1 MTTCIHSDTKDPVSI
16 SSRRFEQSPY
26 YDLYANDQTVL
37 GVYAGRFYPVDN
49 GEDLSS
55 TYWKLRREA
64 VLYDVPEK
72 PWQIEGSDALP
83 FLERVFS
90 RRISDLKVG
99 RGRYAIACTESGGTF
114 MDGVL
119 FRLADNRYW
128 YVQPDGELQSWLT
141 AHSAGFDVKVSDPRS
156 RVVQIQG
163 PRSME
168 IMSDATAGAI
178 DPSMK
183 YFHAGY
189 FDVGGQTVYVSR
201 TGWTGEVGYEIYSNS
216 DTDHP
221 RLWRDV
227 MAAGEA
233 HGMVFGSTKSMSVR
247 RIEAGILD
255 NLTDFD
261 SSMTPFQAG
270 LGDFVDMDKEGFV
283 GREALL
289 NADRRSTLLGV
300 RCATAV
306 PKYRG
311 DVLDEGAAIGRITAA
326 TWSPTLE
333 CGIGYIRFNDA
344 NDWVGRTV
352 TVTTEE
358 GSTTSGEVVP
368 LPFFDQE
375 KRIPR
380 DASSPVDDMGSRAH

>member
-1 MTTCIHSDTKDPVSI
+1 MSTCIHSDTQAPVSI

-26 YDLYANDQTVL
+26 YGLYANDRTVL

-49 GEDLSS
+49 GEDLTT
-55 TYWKLRREA
+55 TYWNLRREA

-72 PWQIEGSDALP
+72 PWQIDGPDVLP

-90 RRISDLKVG
+90 RRIEDLPVG

-119 FRLADNRYW
+119 FRLTEDRYW
-128 YVQPDGELQSWLT
+128 YVQPDGELRSWLV
-141 AHSAGFDVKVSDPRS
+141 AHSAGFDVRITDPRS
-156 RVVQIQG
+156 RVLQIQG

-168 IMSDATAGAI
+168 IMSDLTAGAI

-183 YFHAGY
+183 YFHAGH
-189 FDVGGQTVYVSR
+189 FDVGGQAVYVSR
-201 TGWTGEVGYEIYSNS
+201 TGWTGEVGYEIYSHAE
-216 DTDHP
+216 TDHP
-221 RLWRDV
+221 RLWR
-227 MAAGEA
+227 AIESAGESR
-233 HGMVFGSTKSMSVR
+233 GMAFGSTKSMGVR

-261 SSMTPFQAG
+261 TSMTPYQAG
-270 LGDFVDMDKEGFV
+270 LGDFIDLDKEGFV
-283 GREALL
+283 GRQALL
-289 NADRRSTLLGV
+289 TADRRPTLLGV

-306 PKYRG
+306 PRYRG
-311 DVLDEGAAIGRITAA
+311 GVLDDGTAVGSITAA
-326 TWSPTLE
+326 AWSPTLE
-333 CGIGYIRFNDA
+333 CGIGYVRFLEAD
-344 NDWVGRTV
+344 DWVGRNV
-352 TVTTEE
+352 TVATDDG
-358 GSTTSGEVVP
+358 GSAQGEVVS

-380 DASSPVDDMGSRAH
+380 TTPSESSTRPK